1 MNRLPLVLIT
11 LATATAFALCARAQT
26 RSPRVVLKS
35 DPRVEERGMPDAAED
50 PAAEKARLKFEGLR
64 FLNEADA
71 LMVLREGRTGV
82 SGTFDYDPAKLKNA
96 IYVLKKFYAA
106 RGFVDAA
113 FEVREETGEPPRLFT
128 IVVDEGERARLEE
141 IRFEGGRRVNGV
153 RLEEAA
159 HQCLARM
166 AGEGH
171 DWRDAYEYDR
181 LEWCAHEANRRRLVN
196 EGFLEAKAGHP
207 KVEAFGRGLRATVQF
222 EEGTRY
228 RCGKIRVK
236 GVTAFLPEQIVEML
250 DVRVGEVVNGG
261 KIMNALSVTLSEE
274 YGERGFLQYAYDV
287 TPTYRETPG
296 KKGQGVVDFKIEII
310 EGKSFTLSSI
320 SFSGNRLKTVDE
332 LRAALSVREGD
343 VFGHRRFADGLQRLY
358 EIGALGDYGEET
370 FPDSWPG
377 VELKLDE
384 EKGLVEVFIQ
394 VREPQ
399 YSAPTVSRPR

>member
-1 MNRLPLVLIT
+1 M
-11 LATATAFALCARAQT
+11 AFALSARAQT
-26 RSPRVVLKS
+26 TSPRVVLLS
-35 DPRVEERGMPDAAED
+35 APRVEERGAPEAAED

-64 FLNEADA
+64 FLKEADA
-71 LMVLREGRTGV
+71 LMVLREGHAGV

-96 IYVLKKFYAA
+96 VQVLKKFYAT
-106 RGFVDAA
+106 RGFIDAA

-141 IRFEGGRRVNGV
+141 IRFEGGRRVNAV

-159 HQCLARM
+159 RQCLSRM

-171 DWRDAYEYDR
+171 DWRDAYDFDR
-181 LEWCAHEANRRRLVN
+181 LEYCTLEARQVIFN
-196 EGFLEAKAGHP
+196 EGFLEAKVGDP
-207 KVEAFGRGLRATVQF
+207 KVEASGRGVRATVQF

-228 RCGKIRVK
+228 LCGKIRVK

-250 DVRVGEVVNGG
+250 DVRAGEVVNGG
-261 KIMNALSVTLSEE
+261 QITKVLSVTLNEE
-274 YGERGFLQYAYDV
+274 YSERGFLQYSYDV
-287 TPTYRETPG
+287 NPTYRKTPG
-296 KKGQGVVDFKIEII
+296 KKGRGVVDFKIEII

-332 LRAALSVREGD
+332 LRAALTVREGD

-358 EIGALGDYGEET
+358 QIGALGDYGEET

-394 VREPQ
+394 VQEPQ
-399 YSAPTVSRPR
+399 YSAPTASRPR